1 MANTRSTITRPMD
14 AHGHGPWCEFCHDE
28 VVRGSQIH
36 QWFDAHGDGHW
47 LCPSCY
53 EEAISP
59 AVEVRPGKVLGFSAV
74 LLVVALLAILFTSGC
89 SSFEPLVQVV
99 DVGGQMVV
107 EHIDTDDAPASCG
120 DRITWA
126 GCHARINGASHI
138 WRASRVAEHTIEH
151 ERAHAAGMMRTPWQ
165 VDFLGRPWCTVV
177 VAGGKYRVGDRIY
190 VDQRGEFVLSGA
202 SHAAS

>member
-1 MANTRSTITRPMD
+1 MASSHPTVTRPMD

-47 LCPSCY
+47 LCLRCY
-53 EEAISP
+53 EEAIYP
-59 AVEVRPGKVLGFSAV
+59 VVEVHPGKVLGFS
-74 LLVVALLAILFTSGC
+74 VAMAAIALALIVFVGGC
-89 SSFEPLVQVV
+89 SSFDPVIQVV
-99 DVGGQMVV
+99 DVDGRPVV
-107 EHIDTDDAPASCG
+107 EHIDTDDHPTSCG
-120 DRITWA
+120 DRSGWA
-126 GCHARINGASHI
+126 GCHAVIGGVSHV
-138 WRASRVAEHTIEH
+138 WRSSRAAEHTITH
-151 ERAHAAGMMRTPWQ
+151 ERAHAAGMMHTPWQ